1 MGLFLFHHIISIY
14 FTQAMKKIVLS
25 AAALLAVTSAVAQYD
40 INTAQDAVRY
50 STDNLTGTARFRAM
64 GGAFGALGGDPSSIN
79 INPAGSSIF
88 MYNSGTASAS
98 SYNRSNGANF
108 FGDHNTKND
117 NNFDLNQL
125 GIFLVF
131 NNGKENAVMNKFAI
145 GFNYENTQSF
155 YNSINIKGYNPEG
168 SIANYF
174 QRYANGFGNV
184 GGIELGY
191 LNSSN
196 DNDFPG
202 MSYIDQQAYMGY
214 NAYAINPVSNDATNT
229 SYTTNLPAS
238 NVSPYQDSY
247 IRTSGYNGKVALNFS
262 AQFLQKLSLGGN
274 VNIHFTDYINH
285 TSFIENTGNNT
296 GTGLQYL
303 EFDSQRYTYGGGV
316 SFNLG
321 AIYALSRSVRLG
333 AAYESP
339 TWLNLQDEVTQSIYS
354 TADNRNYNVN
364 AANPITMVGDDYTVK
379 TPAKYTGSVAF
390 IIGKR
395 GLISVDYGLRNY
407 ANTKYTNSRYN
418 GLNAELSQTLDWAG
432 DLRVGT
438 EWREKAA
445 SLRGG
450 YRNLQSPY
458 KNGTTLGDL
467 TSLSGGLGYSF
478 NGARVD
484 LAYTWQQ
491 RKADVSTL
499 RPGFTQSALVKTTG
513 NNITLSFTM
522 DL

>member
-1 MGLFLFHHIISIY
+1 
-14 FTQAMKKIVLS
+14 MKKIVLS

-40 INTAQDAVRY
+40 INTAQDAVKY
-50 STDNLTGTARFRAM
+50 ATDNLTGTARFRAM

-88 MYNSGTASAS
+88 SYNSGTASGS
-98 SYNRSNGANF
+98 SYNRSNKANF
-108 FGDHNTKND
+108 FGNHNTKND

-125 GIFLVF
+125 GMFLVF
-131 NNGKENAVMNKFAI
+131 NNGKENAVMNKFAL

-155 YNSINIKGYNPEG
+155 YNSINIRGNNPEG
-168 SIANYF
+168 SLANYF
-174 QRYANGFGNV
+174 AQYANGFGNV
-184 GGIELGY
+184 GGIGLDY
-191 LNSSN
+191 LNSHN
-196 DNDFPG
+196 DYDFPG

-214 NAYAINPVSNDATNT
+214 NGYAINPVSTDATNT
-229 SYTTNLPAS
+229 AYTTNLPAG
-238 NVSPYQDSY
+238 VRPYQDSY
-247 IRTSGYNGKVALNFS
+247 IRTTGYNGKVALNFS
-262 AQFLQKLSLGGN
+262 AQFLQKLSVGGN

-285 TSFIENTGNNT
+285 TNFIENTGNNT
-296 GTGLQYL
+296 GSGLQYM

-321 AIYALSRSVRLG
+321 AIYAVSKSVRLG

-339 TWLNLQDEVTQSIYS
+339 TWLNLQDEVTQHLYT
-354 TADNRNYNVN
+354 TADNQNYSIIQQDPV
-364 AANPITMVGDDYTVK
+364 TMVGDDYTVK
-379 TPAKYTGSVAF
+379 TPAKYTGSAAF
-390 IIGKR
+390 IIGKK
-395 GLISVDYGLRNY
+395 GLVSIDYGLRNY
-407 ANTKYTNSRYN
+407 ANTKYTNGRYS
-418 GLNAELSQTLDWAG
+418 GLNTELSQTLDWAG
-432 DLRVGT
+432 DIRIGT
-438 EWREKAA
+438 EWRIKAL
-445 SLRGG
+445 SLRAG

-458 KNGTTLGDL
+458 KNSNTLGDL

-478 NGARVD
+478 SGSRID

-491 RKADVSTL
+491 RKSDTATL